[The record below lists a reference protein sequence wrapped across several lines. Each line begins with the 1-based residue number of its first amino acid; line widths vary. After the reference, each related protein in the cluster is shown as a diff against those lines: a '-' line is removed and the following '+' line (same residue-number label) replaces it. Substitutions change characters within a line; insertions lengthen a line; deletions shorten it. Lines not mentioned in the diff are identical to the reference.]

1 MKGSDIVWSLE
12 IRNDYRKKILYTS
25 TTIYPKHRKTSQI
38 VGRFVERLFEQMKV
52 MFVKNKKATTV
63 VVTRVFTGKSGKLID
78 LYANY
83 VAKRIMFENGMIRSA
98 ELNTACNN
106 AKMSL
111 TLTI

>member
-1 MKGSDIVWSLE
+1 M
-12 IRNDYRKKILYTS
+12 
-25 TTIYPKHRKTSQI
+25 
-38 VGRFVERLFEQMKV
+38 
-52 MFVKNKKATTV
+52 KNKKATTV

-98 ELNTACNN
+98 EPNTACNN
-106 AKMSL
+106 AKAPL

>member
-1 MKGSDIVWSLE
+1 
-12 IRNDYRKKILYTS
+12 
-25 TTIYPKHRKTSQI
+25 
-38 VGRFVERLFEQMKV
+38 MKV

-83 VAKRIMFENGMIRSA
+83 VAKRIMSENGMIRSQ
-98 ELNTACNN
+98 EMNTAGNN
-106 AKMSL
+106 AKTPL

>member
-1 MKGSDIVWSLE
+1 MITERKSYIQVQPYIRSTEKPRQLSVGSVKG
-12 IRNDYRKKILYTS
+12 Y
-25 TTIYPKHRKTSQI
+25 
-38 VGRFVERLFEQMKV
+38 FEQMKV

-83 VAKRIMFENGMIRSA
+83 VAKRIMFDNGMIRSA
-98 ELNTACNN
+98 EVKTAGDN
-106 AKMSL
+106 AKMPL